1 MFSLVNCGEDA
12 LEGDFQRFLAPILTL
27 LSIVQIHTEQ
37 GSVRSDASREHL
49 ENAECKWK
57 APWQKQIVSHAEM
70 IDGQADNH
78 GISSLFC
85 YLSTPFSG
93 SQMPAYTEV
102 HAAENG

>member
-12 LEGDFQRFLAPILTL
+12 LEGVFQRFLAPILTL

-37 GSVRSDASREHL
+37 GSVRSDASREHS
-49 ENAECKWK
+49 ENAECKQK
-57 APWQKQIVSHAEM
+57 APWQKQIVSCAKM

-93 SQMPAYTEV
+93 PQMPAYTEV

>member
-1 MFSLVNCGEDA
+1 MFSLVNGGEDA

-85 YLSTPFSG
+85 YLSTPLSG
-93 SQMPAYTEV
+93 PQMPAYTEV